1 MMFGNTLLM
10 SSFFDETKLQKL
22 EGNEINLLNSSTGTR
37 PLPIVRN
44 CSEKPS
50 VDVSFSDFVSNF
62 VS

>member
-1 MMFGNTLLM
+1 M